1 MFSTQDFLF
10 FKIVVFITRLIC
22 LKMSPQVWDVYGFDV
37 ILDVR
42 GLWDFEVKGSEFC
55 CDILT
60 RFGNFQA
67 GSEHSG
73 CHMNI

>member
-1 MFSTQDFLF
+1 M
-10 FKIVVFITRLIC
+10 VFITRLEC

-37 ILDVR
+37 ILDVH

-55 CDILT
+55 FDILT
-60 RFGNFQA
+60 RFDNFQVE
-67 GSEHSG
+67 SERSG